1 MAGLVLWGPVHS
13 WDVELDDTHRHADAH
28 TLEFLAA
35 SIHYSCL
42 LTVTRPQLGPGT
54 GSHTHTHTLE
64 FLEASVHH
72 SSHSLTLTYRLLPLW
87 LTASIRVPAGCPSVP
102 WPCALEWGVAA
113 QTRGRAGPPRVSR
126 ALSPS
131 LKCRSSLSVGGR
143 PILRGAVP
151 LTSSRS
157 GTPSWGSRHQGEWGA
172 GVPWGGGG
180 GLLCCGSG
188 QLSRPPDSEQTG
200 PVGCGGRSPQCDK
213 TPPPQ
218 S

>member
-1 MAGLVLWGPVHS
+1 MGCGGGCCRWRALSSGDLSTAGTWSWMIDTHS
-13 WDVELDDTHRHADAH
+13 LDMELDDTHRHADAH

-35 SIHYSCL
+35 S
-42 LTVTRPQLGPGT
+42 G
-54 GSHTHTHTLE
+54 
-64 FLEASVHH
+64 HH

-157 GTPSWGSRHQGEWGA
+157 GTPSWGSRHQGEWG
-172 GVPWGGGG
+172 VGGA
-180 GLLCCGSG
+180 
-188 QLSRPPDSEQTG
+188 
-200 PVGCGGRSPQCDK
+200 GCGVGVVSSPVPL
-213 TPPPQ
+213 TQ
-218 S
+218 SRQDL

>member
-1 MAGLVLWGPVHS
+1 MFADCDSSTAGTWN
-13 WDVELDDTHRHADAH
+13 W
-28 TLEFLAA
+28 
-35 SIHYSCL
+35 
-42 LTVTRPQLGPGT
+42 VT
-54 GSHTHTHTLE
+54 HTHTHTLE

-102 WPCALEWGVAA
+102 WPCALECGVAA

-157 GTPSWGSRHQGEWGA
+157 GTPSWGAGTRESGVQGFPGA
-172 GVPWGGGG
+172 GGGG
-180 GLLCCGSG
+180 CSVVGVVSSPVPLT
-188 QLSRPPDSEQTG
+188 QSRQDL
-200 PVGCGGRSPQCDK
+200 
-213 TPPPQ
+213 
-218 S
+218 